1 MFGKLLKYELKS
13 VGKWYLTL
21 NAAVLLVSIIL
32 GLVLKALGGN
42 VSTDTNSTSAQI
54 FTIILVLLLAMV
66 ISGSLLSTLAI
77 IIKRF
82 YSNIFGRQGYLTLT
96 LPVTTNQIICSKL
109 LASLLWSIFNI
120 FIVIIGIIL
129 VILPLVG
136 IGQFVVAFPEIY
148 KIISSS
154 NAPLFIAYFFL
165 SYVAGTLLIYL
176 SIAVGQLFTNKR
188 VLMGIVSYF
197 GISLISLLITFLT
210 LIIDSIFHIDL
221 FNSHANATFSQ
232 PVLLY
237 NILVSIVEIAIFYML
252 THSIIK
258 YKLNIQ

>member
-42 VSTDTNSTSAQI
+42 FSTDTNSTSAQI

-129 VILPLVG
+129 V
-136 IGQFVVAFPEIY
+136 
-148 KIISSS
+148 SSLS
-154 NAPLFIAYFFL
+154 LFQKSIKLFHLRTLHFL
-165 SYVAGTLLIYL
+165 SPISFYRTLQGHY
-176 SIAVGQLFTNKR
+176 
-188 VLMGIVSYF
+188 
-197 GISLISLLITFLT
+197 
-210 LIIDSIFHIDL
+210 
-221 FNSHANATFSQ
+221 
-232 PVLLY
+232 
-237 NILVSIVEIAIFYML
+237 
-252 THSIIK
+252 
-258 YKLNIQ
+258 

>member
-42 VSTDTNSTSAQI
+42 FSTDTNSTSAQI
-54 FTIILVLLLAMV
+54 FTI
-66 ISGSLLSTLAI
+66 
-77 IIKRF
+77 
-82 YSNIFGRQGYLTLT
+82 
-96 LPVTTNQIICSKL
+96 PVTTNQIICSKL

-197 GISLISLLITFLT
+197 GISLLITFLT

>member
-1 MFGKLLKYELKS
+1 
-13 VGKWYLTL
+13 
-21 NAAVLLVSIIL
+21 
-32 GLVLKALGGN
+32 
-42 VSTDTNSTSAQI
+42 
-54 FTIILVLLLAMV
+54 
-66 ISGSLLSTLAI
+66 
-77 IIKRF
+77 
-82 YSNIFGRQGYLTLT
+82 
-96 LPVTTNQIICSKL
+96 
-109 LASLLWSIFNI
+109 
-120 FIVIIGIIL
+120 IGIIL

-197 GISLISLLITFLT
+197 GISLLITFLT

-258 YKLNIQ
+258 YKLN

>member
-109 LASLLWSIFNI
+109 LASLLWSIF
-120 FIVIIGIIL
+120 IVIIGIIL

-197 GISLISLLITFLT
+197 GISLLITFLT

-237 NILVSIVEIAIFYML
+237 NIFVSIVEIAIFYML

>member
-1 MFGKLLKYELKS
+1 FGKLLKYELKS

-21 NAAVLLVSIIL
+21 SAAVLLVSIIL

-42 VSTDTNSTSAQI
+42 FSTDTNSTSAQI

-66 ISGSLLSTLAI
+66 ISGSLLSTFAI

-109 LASLLWSIFNI
+109 LASLLWSISNI

-188 VLMGIVSYF
+188 VLMGIVSYC
-197 GISLISLLITFLT
+197 GISLLITFLT

-221 FNSHANATFSQ
+221 FNSHANATSSQ

>member
-42 VSTDTNSTSAQI
+42 FSTDTNSTSAQI

-109 LASLLWSIFNI
+109 LASLLWS
-120 FIVIIGIIL
+120 
-129 VILPLVG
+129 
-136 IGQFVVAFPEIY
+136 
-148 KIISSS
+148 
-154 NAPLFIAYFFL
+154 
-165 SYVAGTLLIYL
+165 
-176 SIAVGQLFTNKR
+176 
-188 VLMGIVSYF
+188 
-197 GISLISLLITFLT
+197 
-210 LIIDSIFHIDL
+210 
-221 FNSHANATFSQ
+221 
-232 PVLLY
+232 
-237 NILVSIVEIAIFYML
+237 
-252 THSIIK
+252 
-258 YKLNIQ
+258 

>member
-42 VSTDTNSTSAQI
+42 FSTDTNSTSAQI

-96 LPVTTNQIICSKL
+96 LPVTTNQ
-109 LASLLWSIFNI
+109 
-120 FIVIIGIIL
+120 
-129 VILPLVG
+129 
-136 IGQFVVAFPEIY
+136 

-197 GISLISLLITFLT
+197 GISLLITFLT

>member
-32 GLVLKALGGN
+32 GLVLKALSGN
-42 VSTDTNSTSAQI
+42 FSTDTNSTSAQI

-197 GISLISLLITFLT
+197 GISLLITFLT

>member
-42 VSTDTNSTSAQI
+42 FSTDTNSTSAQI

-136 IGQFVVAFPEIY
+136 IGRFVVAFPEIY

-197 GISLISLLITFLT
+197 VISLLITFLT

-221 FNSHANATFSQ
+221 FNSHANAAFSQ

-237 NILVSIVEIAIFYML
+237 NILVSIVEITIFYML

>member
-42 VSTDTNSTSAQI
+42 FSTDTNSTSAQI

-148 KIISSS
+148 KII
-154 NAPLFIAYFFL
+154 FIFERSTFYRLFL
-165 SYVAGTLLIYL
+165 SIVRCRDITDLSLYRCRAIIYKQTCIDGNCFLFWNITL
-176 SIAVGQLFTNKR
+176 N
-188 VLMGIVSYF
+188 YF
-197 GISLISLLITFLT
+197 
-210 LIIDSIFHIDL
+210 
-221 FNSHANATFSQ
+221 
-232 PVLLY
+232 
-237 NILVSIVEIAIFYML
+237 
-252 THSIIK
+252 
-258 YKLNIQ
+258 LNINNR

>member
-42 VSTDTNSTSAQI
+42 FSTDTNSTSAQI

-188 VLMGIVSYF
+188 VLMGIVSY
-197 GISLISLLITFLT
+197 
-210 LIIDSIFHIDL
+210 
-221 FNSHANATFSQ
+221 
-232 PVLLY
+232 
-237 NILVSIVEIAIFYML
+237 
-252 THSIIK
+252 
-258 YKLNIQ
+258 

>member
-42 VSTDTNSTSAQI
+42 FSTDTNSTSAQI

-109 LASLLWSIFNI
+109 LASLLWSIF
-120 FIVIIGIIL
+120 IVIIGIIL

-188 VLMGIVSYF
+188 ILMGIVSYF
-197 GISLISLLITFLT
+197 GISLLITFLT